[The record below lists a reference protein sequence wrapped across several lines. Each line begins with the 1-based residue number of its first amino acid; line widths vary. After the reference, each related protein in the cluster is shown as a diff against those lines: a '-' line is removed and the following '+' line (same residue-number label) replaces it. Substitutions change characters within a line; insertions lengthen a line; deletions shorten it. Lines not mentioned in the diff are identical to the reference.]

1 MKTEWIPDVIFD
13 EVFISQ
19 DIPKYF
25 KKHVYALASA
35 IVVHYSYSLQAYY
48 LLNNSNLLNRYEK
61 QSKIF
66 KFKY

>member
-35 IVVHYSYSLQAYY
+35 IVVHYHTHYK
-48 LLNNSNLLNRYEK
+48 RI
-61 QSKIF
+61 IF
-66 KFKY
+66 